1 MALQASQCAVAASA
15 KPRRVVQTKRG
26 VPFRAATVALVAA
39 VLALGF
45 YGEHWL
51 LAQPLAAPN
60 ELTFAACVLNV
71 DDAGLTNLCSSNTR

>member
-15 KPRRVVQTKRG
+15 KPRRAVQTKRG
-26 VPFRAATVALVAA
+26 VPFRAALVAA